1 MITSQCGKL
10 PCVQRTGSLP
20 QRHYFSI
27 LRPRC
32 KGAGRISGKVLAMLG
47 RFCPRFPPS
56 PRRFV
61 KIVGNR
67 PARRVL
73 GPGGAGAQPAVPGCA
88 GRLPCVAAGAWRQRI
103 NASLSSGP
111 PAGRCKH
118 RPLRRGG
125 GAPRPSSPAM
135 PDAPGPAARLPCIVG
150 RAFTPAGEACGG
162 PEGYSQGK
170 MLHPSVGWRRQLPL
184 QGSLPGGGSPQKASP
199 ARGCGLERRLRRRK
213 RDGAGLT
220 VAERKCAS
228 ARAVRCGHRK
238 PDGGCA
244 VRRRR
249 RGALPLCPTGILQNP
264 AGPCPRIRR
273 GRCWHHPGNLAM
285 PQTPSGGRNR
295 PPYIAALNGH

>member
-1 MITSQCGKL
+1 MMITSQCGKL

-67 PARRVL
+67 PARHVL

-88 GRLPCVAAGAWRQRI
+88 VRAPCVAAGAWRQRI

-125 GAPRPSSPAM
+125 GAPRPSSARHACRPPVPPSVCLTLQGGRSRPPGGLAPARK
-135 PDAPGPAARLPCIVG
+135 DIG
-150 RAFTPAGEACGG
+150 RARCRTPQSADAD
-162 PEGYSQGK
+162 S
-170 MLHPSVGWRRQLPL
+170 
-184 QGSLPGGGSPQKASP
+184 SPY
-199 ARGCGLERRLRRRK
+199 
-213 RDGAGLT
+213 
-220 VAERKCAS
+220 
-228 ARAVRCGHRK
+228 
-238 PDGGCA
+238 
-244 VRRRR
+244 
-249 RGALPLCPTGILQNP
+249 RGAFRSAVLPK
-264 AGPCPRIRR
+264 
-273 GRCWHHPGNLAM
+273 
-285 PQTPSGGRNR
+285 
-295 PPYIAALNGH
+295 PPL

>member
-67 PARRVL
+67 PARHVS
-73 GPGGAGAQPAVPGCA
+73 GPGGVGAQPAVPVCA
-88 GRLPCVAAGAWRQRI
+88 ALLPWVAPGPWRQPI
-103 NASLSSGP
+103 NPSLSSGP

-125 GAPRPSSPAM
+125 GAPRPSS
-135 PDAPGPAARLPCIVG
+135 ARHACRPRSRRPSALHC
-150 RAFTPAGEACGG
+150 RAGVHA
-162 PEGYSQGK
+162 
-170 MLHPSVGWRRQLPL
+170 
-184 QGSLPGGGSPQKASP
+184 
-199 ARGCGLERRLRRRK
+199 
-213 RDGAGLT
+213 
-220 VAERKCAS
+220 
-228 ARAVRCGHRK
+228 
-238 PDGGCA
+238 
-244 VRRRR
+244 R
-249 RGALPLCPTGILQNP
+249 RGALRQPGRILAEQDAAPLSRLTPTVPLTGE
-264 AGPCPRIRR
+264 
-273 GRCWHHPGNLAM
+273 
-285 PQTPSGGRNR
+285 PSGRQFSQSLPCKGRWMR
-295 PPYIAALNGH
+295 RKAQTEGCIAALPHRYPAKPGRTLPPHP